1 MNKLNVA
8 LAIGVVGLAVWVGEN
23 ASGRHHSV
31 VAAIALFFGL
41 YAAVVLF
48 AGLYARLMTD

>member
-1 MNKLNVA
+1 MNKLIFA
-8 LAIGVVGLAVWVGEN
+8 LAIGVAGLAVWVGEN

-31 VAAIALFFGL
+31 IAAIAVFYGL

-48 AGLYARLMTD
+48 GGLYARLMTE